1 MFTCYSAQGN
11 QANGAPGGFVLDD
24 RLGGK
29 VLLSVSHSGEHLN
42 ETRIDLD
49 DGWQM
54 AFLWPDIEE
63 ANGIRA
69 KPLDWLVEIRDGQK
83 VPRCTRSTLPADVA
97 HLVLIGL
104 SHLKVPAPGGASHV

>member
-49 DGWQM
+49 DGFVVLHHLPCPVYNFLA
-54 AFLWPDIEE
+54 AFNLLN
-63 ANGIRA
+63 NGFLNI
-69 KPLDWLVEIRDGQK
+69 Q
-83 VPRCTRSTLPADVA
+83 
-97 HLVLIGL
+97 
-104 SHLKVPAPGGASHV
+104 GGEGDLYAF